1 MDSPGADPRRAEEG
15 PTGDARTAGA
25 PVAAAQAADDERARR
40 YHAIQ
45 LALGLARLV
54 LSAGFLVAAL
64 ATGAA
69 HAMAGAVEGA
79 LGGWPIQ
86 IALCALA
93 LGAAQALL
101 SLPLGFVSGFLLP
114 RRYGLLHQPL
124 LSWLADQAKGAAL
137 GGAFA
142 LLALEIV
149 YGLLRAFPAWW
160 WVAAGA
166 TFLVLS
172 IAITMVVPV
181 WILPLFFRLTPLGD
195 ESLRARLLSLADRV
209 GVPAIGVWLTDQSRK
224 SRTANAAVVGLGRT
238 RRIVLYD
245 TLASGFTPDE
255 IESVLAHELGHH
267 VHGDVRRGLAV
278 QALLTLATLAAAD
291 WLLRAGVAWW
301 GLRGVTDPAG
311 LPWLALVLLGL
322 GLGAGVLGNAFSRRI
337 ERQADDFALATT
349 GNADAFV
356 GAMERL
362 ASLNLAERRPHRL
375 KEIALYS
382 HPALDRRIARARR
395 FGASAPAAGAR

>member
-1 MDSPGADPRRAEEG
+1 M
-15 PTGDARTAGA
+15 
-25 PVAAAQAADDERARR
+25 ADDERARR

-45 LALGLARLV
+45 LGLGLARLG
-54 LSAGFLVAAL
+54 LSAAFLLALL
-64 ATGAA
+64 ATGAS
-69 HAMAGAVEGA
+69 HALARAVERA
-79 LGGWPIQ
+79 VDGWPIQ
-86 IALCALA
+86 VALCTLA

-101 SLPLGFVSGFLLP
+101 TLPLGCVSGFLLP

-124 LSWLADQAKGAAL
+124 RSWLADQAKGAAL

-142 LLALEIV
+142 LLAVEIV
-149 YGLLRAFPAWW
+149 YGLLRVTPWW
-160 WVAAGA
+160 WLAAAGV
-166 TFLVLS
+166 FLLLS
-172 IAITMVVPV
+172 IAITMIVPV
-181 WILPLFFRLTPLGD
+181 WILPLFFRLTPLAD
-195 ESLRARLLSLADRV
+195 EALRARLLALAERA

-245 TLASGFTPDE
+245 TLASTFSPEE
-255 IESVLAHELGHH
+255 IEAVLAHELGHH
-267 VHGDVRRGLAV
+267 VHGDIRRGLAV
-278 QALLTLATLAAAD
+278 QALITLATLGVAD
-291 WLLRAGVAWW
+291 RLLGAGVGWW

-322 GLGAGVLGNAFSRRI
+322 GLAASVLGNAFSRRV

-349 GNADAFV
+349 RNPEAFV

-395 FGASAPAAGAR
+395 FAATAAATAR